1 MKETNLGANPTNQPI
16 YSLRGV
22 GRAYS
27 DGTTQVLAV
36 RDVDLEIG
44 RGEFVV
50 IVGPSGSGK
59 TTLLQLLGALDR
71 PTSGE
76 ILFEGRALAQL
87 GDGELTK
94 LRLKTIGFIFQ
105 QFNLIPTLTA
115 SENVELALAPSAP
128 DGVARRSRAQ
138 ELLQSIGLAHRATHL
153 PSQLSGGEQQR
164 VAIAR
169 ALANAPHVLLAD
181 EPTGNL
187 DTTTGEEIMALLR
200 GLSTEGGNTVVLIT
214 HDVEIAA
221 HASRTIRMQDG
232 RLQHA
237 AARAAGD
244 SERRIEFR

>member
-1 MKETNLGANPTNQPI
+1 MVPPRRLGLQRLGSRQAREGPEERYETPRGTA
-16 YSLRGV
+16 LRGT
-22 GRAYS
+22 GC
-27 DGTTQVLAV
+27 
-36 RDVDLEIG
+36 
-44 RGEFVV
+44 
-50 IVGPSGSGK
+50 
-59 TTLLQLLGALDR
+59 
-71 PTSGE
+71 
-76 ILFEGRALAQL
+76 
-87 GDGELTK
+87 
-94 LRLKTIGFIFQ
+94 
-105 QFNLIPTLTA
+105 
-115 SENVELALAPSAP
+115 LALAPTAP
-128 DGVARRSRAQ
+128 DGSARRSSAQ

-169 ALANAPHVLLAD
+169 ALANAPHVLFAD

-200 GLSTEGGNTVVLIT
+200 GLSTEGGHTVVLIT